1 LNFVLSNPKNAV
13 KRSKFVPAL
22 LLALLLAPLL
32 AACGGDAATLT
43 PLPAT
48 ATTGTTN
55 QPVQGTTQE
64 ADPIHAP
71 TPAVTFP
78 NQPAATAT
86 ATPKIT
92 AGGYGPLPT
101 PPATLNPTTTPFQA
115 ASNPVL
121 PKGSL
126 VVGTASGL
134 YLVNPKDGT
143 AALIAGKAGFS
154 DPKVA
159 PDGTHIAAFR
169 QDPIS
174 RQSQLVLVDLA
185 GNLKPVNFDSG
196 GVALAASWSPDGK
209 TLALTRATDTNNDG
223 LADEFDQ
230 TTLVLY
236 DLASG
241 KQQALGEGG
250 WASWSPDGV
259 RLAYLIS
266 GPFGANLDPTT
277 RQLERSP
284 NALAV
289 YNVTNKGKRTLLES
303 KGQMLALANAGFAPI
318 PPDQK
323 LDLRYF
329 KAVTWHPDS
338 AHITATADVT
348 GPNGLRAGVVL
359 TLTLDDTTP
368 RVLTAAGDAAGQ
380 VAWAPDGK
388 ELAFETQPQYPVTA
402 KSAHQV
408 AVLNDLKLDNSFP
421 VKTLLGQAATRSE
434 TRRPAWSP
442 DSQELAYLGN
452 DTGILFVADA
462 SGQQARSLLAG
473 CLGFDWF

>member
-1 LNFVLSNPKNAV
+1 LNYVLFNRKKTA
-13 KRSKFVPAL
+13 RWAKFVPAL
-22 LLALLLAPLL
+22 LPTLILALLLV
-32 AACGGDAATLT
+32 ACGGDVVTAT
-43 PLPAT
+43 PAPAT
-48 ATTGTTN
+48 STTGNTI
-55 QPVQGTTQE
+55 QPVPATTQE

-86 ATPKIT
+86 TTPKIT
-92 AGGYGPLPT
+92 PGGYGPLPT
-101 PPATLNPTTTPFQA
+101 PPSTLNPTTTPFQA
-115 ASNPVL
+115 APNQTL
-121 PKGSL
+121 PKDSL
-126 VVGTASGL
+126 VVGTSTGL
-134 YLVNPKDGT
+134 YLVNPKDGA

-154 DPKVA
+154 DPKIA
-159 PDGTHIAAFR
+159 PDGTRIAAFR

-174 RQSQLVLVDLA
+174 RLSQLVVVDLA
-185 GNLKPVNFDSG
+185 GNTKPVNLDSG
-196 GVALAASWSPDGK
+196 GVVLAASWSPDGK
-209 TLALTRATDTNNDG
+209 TLALTRATDTNSDG

-236 DLASG
+236 DVATG
-241 KQQALGEGG
+241 KQQSLGEGG

-259 RLAYLIS
+259 RLVYIIP
-266 GPFGANLDPTT
+266 GPFGTTLDPTT
-277 RQLERSP
+277 RQLERGP

-289 YNVTNKGKRTLLES
+289 YNVTNKGKKTLLES
-303 KGQMLALANAGFAPI
+303 KGQALGLANAGFAPI

-338 AHITATADVT
+338 THITASADLT

-359 TLTLDDTTP
+359 TLTLDDSTP
-368 RVLTAAGDAAGQ
+368 RVLTAAGDAAGR
-380 VAWAPDGK
+380 VTWAPDGK

-402 KSAHQV
+402 KSANQV
-408 AVLNDLKLDNSFP
+408 AVVDDISLDNSFP

-442 DSQELAYLGN
+442 DSQELAYLGS
-452 DTGILFVADA
+452 DAGILFVADA